1 MTMNNQVIAPPT
13 DKSLL
18 PPVTGIEPARLHIG
32 AILDGQ
38 SPNGVHPSALGPYAE
53 VYSEMVRA
61 HGAGGTEAARR
72 VYVAYAERSV
82 AIAALRA
89 TDAAPAKQLW
99 SVADL
104 LSTQFPDLKWAIPGL
119 LPSGLVVLA
128 GRPKLGKS
136 WLSLQ
141 MAVAVGTGGYVLG
154 RHVPKGK
161 VLYLALED
169 NPRRLQDR
177 LSKQQS
183 PQDAIVDFR
192 FEWAPLVEKR
202 GDDRGTVALMQTI
215 NENGYNLV
223 IIDTI
228 SRALGHADQL
238 DQADMNVAFGAL
250 QRMAIEREICLLLVD
265 HHRKSAGGVG
275 DVIDDVMGATSK
287 VGVADAAI
295 GIYRERGQSNATLK
309 VSGRDID
316 DQDLAL
322 QFDRELFCW
331 QLLGSSAGVRI
342 ESMQSEIFDA
352 INELGGAATVSRV
365 AQWLGKDRSNVHKEM
380 NELVNKGVLNRGGRK
395 GREVKYNIVGQEEEE
410 QAYLDCGDRGDQ

>member
-1 MTMNNQVIAPPT
+1 MGDSATIAR
-13 DKSLL
+13 
-18 PPVTGIEPARLHIG
+18 VTIG

-38 SPNGVHPSALGPYAE
+38 SPNGVDPTDLGPYAD
-53 VYSEMVRA
+53 VYKEMVRA
-61 HGAGGTEAARR
+61 HQGGGTAAARR
-72 VYVAYAERSV
+72 AYDAYAQQDSTF
-82 AIAALRA
+82 AKLIAG
-89 TDAAPAKQLW
+89 DPQPAKLVW

-104 LSTQFPDLKWAIPGL
+104 LTTEFPEPKWAIPGL
-119 LPSGLVVLA
+119 LPAGLVVLA

-141 MAVAVGTGGYVLG
+141 MAVAVGTGGVVLN
-154 RHVPKGK
+154 RKVNQGK

-183 PQDAIVDFR
+183 IKSAAVDFH
-192 FEWAPLVEKR
+192 FEWPALVEKR
-202 GDDRGTVALMQTI
+202 GDARGTSAIMAAI
-215 NENGYNLV
+215 NANNYNLV

-250 QRMAIEREICLLLVD
+250 QRMAMERDICLLLVD

-295 GIYRERGQSNATLK
+295 GIYRERGQTNATLK
-309 VSGRDID
+309 VSGRDVD
-316 DQDLAL
+316 DQELAI
-322 QFDRELFCW
+322 QFDRDLFCW
-331 QLLGSSAGVRI
+331 QLLGNAAGVRT
-342 ESMQSEIFDA
+342 ESVQSDIIDA
-352 INELGGAATVSRV
+352 ITELGGAATVARV
-365 AQWLGKDRSNVHKEM
+365 AQWLGKDRSNVHKEIA
-380 NELVNKGVLNRGGRK
+380 ELVNKGVLKRGDRK
-395 GREVKYNIVGQEEEE
+395 GREIKYAIPKIESDDDEVQHW
-410 QAYLDCGDRGDQ
+410 DR